1 MTVLRESPWYQEI
14 LSEGKTLGLVQGLE
28 QGLEQGEKSLIIRQL
43 TRQVGAIAPEMI
55 SRIQSLSLAQ
65 IDLLG
70 EALLDFEQLADLHI
84 WLERH

>member
-1 MTVLRESPWYQEI
+1 
-14 LSEGKTLGLVQGLE
+14 
-28 QGLEQGEKSLIIRQL
+28 
-43 TRQVGAIAPEMI
+43 VGAIAPEVI

-65 IDLLG
+65 IDALA